1 MARRSRKLSAV
12 ADRCIR
18 LEQSCALDSG
28 VKVDRESGVISN
40 VAIITAGP
48 ALGHG
53 FEVDQTM
60 LEQVEA
66 AINKSGKPVP
76 VRLTHDGEWI
86 TDPIML
92 LLGNVT
98 GKARI
103 EGKSVRADVRLAK
116 YAEKNPSGNLREYLF
131 SLVEEAP
138 SQIGLSIVFE
148 PDKFEENRED
158 EHGHRLIPAGRLKS
172 LRAVDFVGDP
182 AANPNGLLSQP
193 PTAPTSTGD
202 TPMNPKLRK
211 ILESMG
217 LSATA
222 TEEEAI
228 AFAEKHLGGAKVNT
242 ALRKALADKG
252 LVKLEASDDEALG
265 FVKKMIGDAQGIGEG
280 EGEGEGEGDG
290 AAPPA
295 DPNMGARKKK
305 PQTLSGK
312 DPDQIAL
319 DAVTA
324 ERNRQKHARGVAQR
338 LHLGETWAQQQI
350 DGGFE
355 VEAINE
361 NAIKTLEKRTA
372 GGRTTPPDI
381 KGGEDRNLSTLGAA
395 MADAVMLRGGVS
407 QIPQTDERGF
417 VEFEEKWDSGNMC
430 MSRKVTLRKPHER
443 AREFRGMSLYEMAKC
458 YLQQIGCD
466 TTGLS
471 KIDVCKAVFSYRE
484 MTRLSG
490 GSFNHSSDDF
500 PSILADVANKT
511 LRQGY
516 VETPAQ
522 WPAFCRRSTAPDFKQ
537 VNRTQL
543 GEFANLNAVNE
554 NGEVEFVTIGDGK
567 EVFTLSTYAAIY
579 AQTWQSLIND
589 DLNTFLRIPML
600 QGAAAKRKEDQLGF
614 GVLTGNAAMQ
624 DGVALFHTSH
634 NNIISGT
641 PAGPPSVATLNA
653 MTALL
658 MKQTGLNSD
667 AILDLMPA
675 TIIAPAALRG
685 TVLELI
691 ESTYKPGGNQENNI
705 WAGKLTP
712 VISARLDLV
721 SAVDWYLA
729 ASTNQ
734 IDTIEVCFLED
745 EPQPVLDQEDGFE
758 TLGRR
763 YRVRHSLAAAAI
775 DHRGMA
781 MMDD

>member
-182 AANPNGLLSQP
+182 AANPNGLLST
-193 PTAPTSTGD
+193 PTATTPSGD
-202 TPMNPKLRK
+202 TPMNKKLRK
-211 ILESMG
+211 ILEAMG

-228 AFAEKHLGGAKVNT
+228 VFAEKHLNGAAMTNK
-242 ALRKALADKG
+242 LRKILADAKH
-252 LVKLEASDDEALG
+252 VTLEASDDEALG
-265 FVKKMIGDAQGIGEG
+265 FVKKMIGDAQGLGEG
-280 EGEGEGEGDG
+280 EDEGEDEGDG

-295 DPNMGARKKK
+295 DPNMNARKKGT
-305 PQTLSGK
+305 TLSTK
-312 DPDQIAL
+312 DPEEIARL
-319 DAVTA
+319 AIET
-324 ERNRQKHARGVAQR
+324 ERKRVQHIKGVAKR
-338 LHLGETWAQQQI
+338 LGLGEAWAQQQEA
-350 DGGFE
+350 GGFE
-355 VEAINE
+355 ISAVNE

-372 GGRTTPPDI
+372 GGRTMPPDI
-381 KGGEDRNLSTLGAA
+381 KVGEDRNLSTLGAA
-395 MADAVMLRGGVS
+395 MADAVMLRGGVN

-543 GEFANLNAVNE
+543 GEFGNLNAVNE

-589 DLNTFLRIPML
+589 DLNAFLRIPML

-624 DGVALFHTSH
+624 DGQNLFSSAH

-641 PAGPPSVATLNA
+641 PSGAPSVAQLNA
-653 MTALL
+653 MTAKL
-658 MKQTGLNSD
+658 MKQTGLNSA

-675 TIIAPAALRG
+675 VIIGPAALRG
-685 TVLELI
+685 TILELI
-691 ESTYKPGGNQENNI
+691 ESTFKPGGNQENNI

-712 VISARLDLV
+712 VVSARLDLV
-721 SAVDWYLA
+721 SATDWYLA
-729 ASTNQ
+729 ASTSQ

-758 TLGRR
+758 TLGRK

-775 DHRGMA
+775 DYRGMV
-781 MMDD
+781 MNDNT